1 MGDYLNGRIAIES
14 VNGGY
19 GLDFDF
25 INWMHLIH
33 EALLNGWKPVGR
45 DSDSEMGYKEIGN
58 FPVITKQD
66 ASTLSVALEISK
78 AKLMLRLMQ
87 ETNEMDF
94 SKASNK
100 NFGLSYRIAQLDD
113 LLELLEHGECYL
125 RAVHEELG

>member
-45 DSDSEMGYKEIGN
+45 DSDSEMGNKEIGN

-100 NFGLSYRIAQLDD
+100 NFGLSYRIAALS
-113 LLELLEHGECYL
+113 
-125 RAVHEELG
+125 R